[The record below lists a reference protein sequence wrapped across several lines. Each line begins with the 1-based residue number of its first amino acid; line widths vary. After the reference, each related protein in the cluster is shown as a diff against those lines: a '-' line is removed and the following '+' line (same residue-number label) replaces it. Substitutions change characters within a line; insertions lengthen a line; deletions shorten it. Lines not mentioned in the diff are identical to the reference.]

1 MLEYR
6 EQGFAVQLM
15 EHLVVPTFVL
25 DASGHVTIWNRACE
39 RLTGVRAAEVIGTK
53 LHWSGFYESARPCL
67 ADLVLNGDDDL
78 VDELYLANRSET
90 YQHGALS
97 AENWCVLPQCGARR
111 YLAIDAGPIYSPSGS
126 LIAVVET
133 LRDITSQKEAQT
145 ALETLASQDGL
156 TGVANRRMF
165 DQRLAAEWQ
174 HPAHLSLLMI
184 DIDHFKPYNDALGH
198 QRGDE
203 CLRRIAD
210 LIVSETRQECD
221 LVARYGGEEFAVILP
236 HADMQI
242 ALAVAR
248 RILAALKRAAI
259 EHPCPAC
266 PPLVSLSIG
275 AACRSDRS
283 VTPDALIAAA
293 DASLYRAKQLGR
305 DRIIIGETEIAA

>member
-1 MLEYR
+1 
-6 EQGFAVQLM
+6 M

-25 DASGHVTIWNRACE
+25 DAKGHVTIWNRACE
-39 RLTGVRAAEVIGTK
+39 RLTGVRASEVIGTK
-53 LHWSGFYESARPCL
+53 RHWSGFYEKPRLCL
-67 ADLVLNGDDDL
+67 ADLVLSGQGDRVDDL
-78 VDELYLANRSET
+78 YTANRSET
-90 YQHGALS
+90 YHQGALS

-111 YLAIDAGPIYSPSGS
+111 YLAIDAGPIYSPNGS

-174 HPAHLSLLMI
+174 HPAQLSLLMI

-198 QRGDE
+198 QRGDD
-203 CLRRIAD
+203 CLKRIAS

-236 HADMQI
+236 HADMHV
-242 ALAVAR
+242 ALAVGR
-248 RILAALKRAAI
+248 RILAAVKCAAI
-259 EHPCPAC
+259 DHPDPAC

-275 AACRSDRS
+275 AACRESRS
-283 VTPDALIAAA
+283 EAPEALIAEA

-305 DRIIIGETEIAA
+305 DRIIMGETDIAA